1 MTKYALYLESGP
13 RQRKTMVHVLDL
25 MGCIAQGPTSL
36 EAIDAAPAAI
46 RTYLQFLQRHG
57 EKASLQEN
65 VTIEVAEHIMQGVWL
80 GYGDPT
86 PGFSRDFESL
96 TRDDLNI
103 YLQRLAWM
111 QDDLLELVRSV
122 KSDTLSAEPPG
133 GGRAIGHILMH
144 VAESEAVYL
153 RYLVGKVNLLSDA
166 LRIVQENPS
175 QPIPAMTFLWE
186 VIRTRLEQLTDIEL
200 SQNVPHGQVTWTARR
215 ALRRILEHTWEHLQE
230 INNRLSANFG

>member
-25 MGCIAQGPTSL
+25 MGCIVQGPTSL

-46 RTYLQFLQRHG
+46 RAYLQFLQRHG
-57 EKASLQEN
+57 EKVSPEADFS
-65 VTIEVAEHIMQGVWL
+65 IEVAEHIMQGVWL

-86 PGFSRDFESL
+86 PGFSLDFASL

-103 YLQRLAWM
+103 YLQRLASM
-111 QDDLLELVRSV
+111 QDELLEQIRSMKGDLLSF
-122 KSDTLSAEPPG
+122 EPPG
-133 GGRAIGHILMH
+133 GGRAIDHILMH
-144 VAESEAVYL
+144 IAESDATYL
-153 RYLVGKVNLLSDA
+153 RYLVGKFNLLSDA
-166 LRIVQENPS
+166 QRIVQENPS
-175 QPIPAMTFLWE
+175 QPIPGLTFLWE

-230 INNRLSANFG
+230 INNRLPAHTD